1 MLTDG
6 ADDVWVPGSAASPST
21 LDGISAPDPDVLDN
35 ARSRLA
41 AHYPVSGGPQAS
53 EMPPAGDLQA
63 VSSVIEAIRGGS
75 ERPADALDV
84 GAALVM
90 LCNLR
95 RYLDRF
101 ETYLLDGAQQVDLSW
116 DVIAAILGIPAEEAR
131 RRYAALRARGH
142 PE

>member
-1 MLTDG
+1 
-6 ADDVWVPGSAASPST
+6 
-21 LDGISAPDPDVLDN
+21 
-35 ARSRLA
+35 
-41 AHYPVSGGPQAS
+41 
-53 EMPPAGDLQA
+53 MPPAGDLQA
-63 VSSVIEAIRGGS
+63 VSSVIEAIRGS
-75 ERPADALDV
+75 AERRADALDV

-101 ETYLLDGAQQVDLSW
+101 ETHLLDGAQQVDLSW

-131 RRYAALRARGH
+131 HRYAALRARGH